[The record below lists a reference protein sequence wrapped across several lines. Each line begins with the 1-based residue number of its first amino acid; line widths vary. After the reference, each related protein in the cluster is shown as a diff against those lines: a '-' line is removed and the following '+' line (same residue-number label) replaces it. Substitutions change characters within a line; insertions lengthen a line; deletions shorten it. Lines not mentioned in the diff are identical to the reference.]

1 MSSDFGK
8 RIIKGGRKGLPDLL
22 ESRPVDDSALAPLG
36 ISPYCPRSV
45 GADGKLVERE
55 CALPEALLPPKPEPA
70 PEPTP
75 PPEPKVDV
83 DSIRRRAFEEGATE
97 GERRG
102 AEKAGQEHAQELA
115 KLRSALEE
123 LLSYKDAL
131 RVDAE
136 RELLDL
142 AFAVARRIVRREL
155 TIDNQIALAIVRSC
169 LKDFTGSESRRIRV
183 NERDVDLVREQL
195 GTPLEVEVISDPS
208 VSAGGAVLET
218 DQGRLDARIETQL
231 SEIESGLADGYG

>member
-22 ESRPVDDSALAPLG
+22 ESRRIDDPTVPPLG
-36 ISPYCPRSV
+36 VYPFCPRRV
-45 GADGKLVERE
+45 GSDGELVERE
-55 CALPEALLPPKPEPA
+55 CALPEALEPLKSEPEP
-70 PEPTP
+70 EPP
-75 PPEPKVDV
+75 SPPEPQIDV
-83 DSIRRRAFEEGATE
+83 EAIRRKAFEEGATE

-102 AEKAGQEHAQELA
+102 AEKAAQEYAQELA
-115 KLRSALEE
+115 KLRSALEG

-136 RELLDL
+136 REVLDL

-169 LKDFTGSESRRIRV
+169 LKDFAGSETRRIRV
-183 NERDVDLVREQL
+183 NERDVELVREQL

-231 SEIESGLADGYG
+231 AEIENGLADGYA